1 MKNKG
6 INNINDFKSRM
17 KKLYEYKIHEFNLNN
32 PKTVYHNMNEDEN
45 EEQGQQAPAQ
55 PQQSSQTVPPPAPE
69 PVLEPQQQSQP
80 APEPQPAPATAPVED
95 KKDNEM
101 DMMSF
106 LKSEMQKLDSVV
118 STLDSISANVDNVAS
133 RLDNLTKVVDEIR
146 EPSDI
151 EKLEMRAFD
160 SYPYN
165 KTLDKVW
172 GDKMKSKEE
181 QDMERMGIQKTD
193 NGYEMEY
200 VPQRNFNYVQS
211 SNNFN
216 NY

>member
-1 MKNKG
+1 MKNRG
-6 INNINDFKSRM
+6 INDINDFKSRM
-17 KKLYEYKIHEFNLNN
+17 KKLYEYKIHDLNLN
-32 PKTVYHNMNEDEN
+32 KVESSYQNMNEDEN
-45 EEQGQQAPAQ
+45 EQQAQQAPAQ
-55 PQQSSQTVPPPAPE
+55 PEQSSATPPPAPAPE
-69 PVLEPQQQSQP
+69 PVQQ
-80 APEPQPAPATAPVED
+80 PQPTPAPVED
-95 KKDNEM
+95 KKDDEM
-101 DMMSF
+101 DIMSF
-106 LKSEMQKLDSVV
+106 LKSEMQKLDGVV
-118 STLDSISANVDNVAS
+118 SALENISASVENVSS

-165 KTLDKVW
+165 KTLDKIW
-172 GDKMKSKEE
+172 SDKMKSKEE
-181 QDMERMGIQKTD
+181 QDMERMGIQKTE

-200 VPQRNFNYVQS
+200 VPQRNFNHVQS

>member
-1 MKNKG
+1 MKNRN
-6 INNINDFKSRM
+6 INDINDFKSRM
-17 KKLYEYKIHEFNLNN
+17 KKLYEYKIHEFNMNN
-32 PKTVYHNMNEDEN
+32 PKSVYHNMNEDEN
-45 EEQGQQAPAQ
+45 DPQGQTQQAPAQ
-55 PQQSSQTVPPPAPE
+55 PEQSSPTPPPPAPAPE
-69 PVLEPQQQSQP
+69 PMQQSQP
-80 APEPQPAPATAPVED
+80 APAPSPAPVED

-106 LKSEMQKLDSVV
+106 LKSEMQKLDGVV
-118 STLDSISANVDNVAS
+118 SALENISASVENVSS

-172 GDKMKSKEE
+172 AEKTKSKEE

-200 VPQRNFNYVQS
+200 IPQRNFNYVQS